1 MSDSEPVKAGIN
13 APVFY
18 PSVALIGVLV
28 VFGGAFPDMA
38 DTFFTAMQGWLIKTF
53 GWFYMAAIGTYL
65 IFCIML
71 AVSRYGAFRLGP
83 DHSEPDF
90 SYLSWFAM
98 LFSAGMGI
106 GLMFYGVAE
115 PVLHYANPAQGEGST
130 AVAAREAMRI
140 TFFHWGMHAWSVY
153 AVVGLSLAYFSFRR
167 NLPLRMSSALYPLIG
182 KRIYGPIGHTVD
194 VLAVF
199 GTLFG
204 VATSLGLGAQQVSSG
219 LNFLFNVPEGLG
231 TQIILIAIITA
242 MATTSVVLGLDG
254 GIRRISELNLWLAAA
269 LLLFVLVMGPTLF
282 IFQSLFQNF
291 GNYVSGIMD
300 MTFNSYIY
308 TGGEDTDSFMSSWTL
323 FYWSWWISWS
333 PFVGMFV
340 ARVSRGRTIREFVLG
355 VLLVPVGA
363 TFLWL
368 TAFGDTALNM
378 IMNNGLT
385 SLVDAVNANTSTAL
399 FVFLEEFPLT
409 WLTSILGTLLVVTFF
424 VTSSDSGA
432 LVIDIL
438 TAKDGAEA
446 PVWQRIFWAVLEGVV
461 AVVLL
466 AAGGLGAL
474 QAAALASALPIAI
487 ILLLMAFCLYKSLS
501 VEAVKQDS
509 MQHSMNWPT
518 NVAASTAG
526 GAWKNRL
533 ETLVTSPRRQQVDTF
548 LKEAV
553 EPAMQEVA
561 KQFEASG
568 MGAKISA
575 EDDRCYLDVDP
586 GAEID
591 FVYGVRARRFTAPSF
606 HLGALNTTDKPDS
619 NKDREHYRAE
629 VFLREGGQQYNVVGY
644 TKDQLIGDMLDQYEK
659 HLHFLYLV
667 R

>member
-1 MSDSEPVKAGIN
+1 
-13 APVFY
+13 
-18 PSVALIGVLV
+18 
-28 VFGGAFPDMA
+28 
-38 DTFFTAMQGWLIKTF
+38 
-53 GWFYMAAIGTYL
+53 
-65 IFCIML
+65 
-71 AVSRYGAFRLGP
+71 
-83 DHSEPDF
+83 
-90 SYLSWFAM
+90 
-98 LFSAGMGI
+98 
-106 GLMFYGVAE
+106 
-115 PVLHYANPAQGEGST
+115 
-130 AVAAREAMRI
+130 
-140 TFFHWGMHAWSVY
+140 
-153 AVVGLSLAYFSFRR
+153 
-167 NLPLRMSSALYPLIG
+167 
-182 KRIYGPIGHTVD
+182 
-194 VLAVF
+194 
-199 GTLFG
+199 
-204 VATSLGLGAQQVSSG
+204 
-219 LNFLFNVPEGLG
+219 
-231 TQIILIAIITA
+231 
-242 MATTSVVLGLDG
+242 
-254 GIRRISELNLWLAAA
+254 
-269 LLLFVLVMGPTLF
+269 
-282 IFQSLFQNF
+282 
-291 GNYVSGIMD
+291 
-300 MTFNSYIY
+300 
-308 TGGEDTDSFMSSWTL
+308 
-323 FYWSWWISWS
+323 
-333 PFVGMFV
+333 
-340 ARVSRGRTIREFVLG
+340 
-355 VLLVPVGA
+355 
-363 TFLWL
+363 
-368 TAFGDTALNM
+368 M

-385 SLVDAVNANTSTAL
+385 SLMDAVNANTSTAL

-575 EDDRCYLDVDP
+575 EDDRCYLDVDH

-606 HLGALNTTDKPDS
+606 HLGALKTRDKPDS

>member
-130 AVAAREAMRI
+130 AVAAREAMGI

-368 TAFGDTALNM
+368 TAFGDT
-378 IMNNGLT
+378 
-385 SLVDAVNANTSTAL
+385 
-399 FVFLEEFPLT
+399 
-409 WLTSILGTLLVVTFF
+409 
-424 VTSSDSGA
+424 
-432 LVIDIL
+432 
-438 TAKDGAEA
+438 
-446 PVWQRIFWAVLEGVV
+446 R
-461 AVVLL
+461 
-466 AAGGLGAL
+466 
-474 QAAALASALPIAI
+474 
-487 ILLLMAFCLYKSLS
+487 
-501 VEAVKQDS
+501 
-509 MQHSMNWPT
+509 
-518 NVAASTAG
+518 
-526 GAWKNRL
+526 
-533 ETLVTSPRRQQVDTF
+533 
-548 LKEAV
+548 
-553 EPAMQEVA
+553 
-561 KQFEASG
+561 
-568 MGAKISA
+568 
-575 EDDRCYLDVDP
+575 
-586 GAEID
+586 
-591 FVYGVRARRFTAPSF
+591 
-606 HLGALNTTDKPDS
+606 
-619 NKDREHYRAE
+619 
-629 VFLREGGQQYNVVGY
+629 
-644 TKDQLIGDMLDQYEK
+644 
-659 HLHFLYLV
+659 
-667 R
+667 

>member
-28 VFGGAFPDMA
+28 VFGGAFPEMA
-38 DTFFTAMQGWLIKTF
+38 NSFFTATQGWLIETF
-53 GWFYMAAIGTYL
+53 GWFYMAAIGAYL
-65 IFCIML
+65 IFCILL
-71 AVSRYGAFRLGP
+71 AISRYGAFRLGP

-115 PVLHYANPAQGEGST
+115 PVLHYANPAQGEGTT
-130 AVAAREAMRI
+130 AVAAREAMRT

-204 VATSLGLGAQQVSSG
+204 VATSLGLGAQQVNSG
-219 LNFLFNVPEGLG
+219 LNFLFSVPEGLS

-269 LLLFVLVMGPTLF
+269 LLLFIIVMGPTLF

-308 TGGEDTDSFMSSWTL
+308 TGGEETDGFMSSWTL

-368 TAFGDTALNM
+368 TAFGDSALNM

-385 SLVDAVNANTSTAL
+385 SLMDAVNANTSTAL

-424 VTSSDSGA
+424 VTSSDSGS

-509 MQHSMNWPT
+509 MRHMMNWPT

-533 ETLVTSPRRQQVDTF
+533 ETLVTSPRRKHVDRF
-548 LKEAV
+548 LNDVVK
-553 EPAMQEVA
+553 PAMQDVA
-561 KQFEASG
+561 QQFEASG
-568 MGAKISA
+568 MSTKVST
-575 EDDRCYLDVDP
+575 EDDRCYLDVDH

-606 HLGALNTTDKPDS
+606 HLGSLGSAKSKSGD
-619 NKDREHYRAE
+619 DREHYRAE

-644 TKDQLIGDMLDQYEK
+644 SKDQLIGDILDQYEK

>member
-65 IFCIML
+65 IFCILL

-130 AVAAREAMRI
+130 AVAAREAMGI

-368 TAFGDTALNM
+368 TAFGDT
-378 IMNNGLT
+378 
-385 SLVDAVNANTSTAL
+385 
-399 FVFLEEFPLT
+399 
-409 WLTSILGTLLVVTFF
+409 
-424 VTSSDSGA
+424 
-432 LVIDIL
+432 
-438 TAKDGAEA
+438 
-446 PVWQRIFWAVLEGVV
+446 R
-461 AVVLL
+461 
-466 AAGGLGAL
+466 
-474 QAAALASALPIAI
+474 
-487 ILLLMAFCLYKSLS
+487 
-501 VEAVKQDS
+501 
-509 MQHSMNWPT
+509 
-518 NVAASTAG
+518 
-526 GAWKNRL
+526 
-533 ETLVTSPRRQQVDTF
+533 
-548 LKEAV
+548 
-553 EPAMQEVA
+553 
-561 KQFEASG
+561 
-568 MGAKISA
+568 
-575 EDDRCYLDVDP
+575 
-586 GAEID
+586 
-591 FVYGVRARRFTAPSF
+591 
-606 HLGALNTTDKPDS
+606 
-619 NKDREHYRAE
+619 
-629 VFLREGGQQYNVVGY
+629 
-644 TKDQLIGDMLDQYEK
+644 
-659 HLHFLYLV
+659 
-667 R
+667 